1 MNNTPIPD
9 CKRCHFYHGDNGVV
23 CALHPYGP
31 DSETCSDYVPKT
43 RGLNQSQT
51 IRDRWSI
58 HQFYNWKVWR
68 EILMLWMLVG
78 IFGTGCVLGWLTT
91 YPTASTIKTTN
102 NIRWVVR

>member
-9 CKRCHFYHGDNGVV
+9 CKRCHFYHGANRVV

-51 IRDRWSI
+51 SRDRWSI

-78 IFGTGCVLGWLTT
+78 IFGTRHLRKMVIPL
-91 YPTASTIKTTN
+91 AD
-102 NIRWVVR
+102 